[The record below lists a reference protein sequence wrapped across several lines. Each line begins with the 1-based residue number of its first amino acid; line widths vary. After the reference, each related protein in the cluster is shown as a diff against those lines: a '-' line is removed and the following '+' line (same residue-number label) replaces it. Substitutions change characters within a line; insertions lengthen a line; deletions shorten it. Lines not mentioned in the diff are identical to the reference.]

1 MKLERTCKW
10 VRGGVGGGGSSF
22 QMNGKAFKWMPF
34 FSWVILQLSD
44 QIKSSGHQNKEYI
57 QLLHSNVCG
66 NRIFCVQIKTN
77 STILIIFI
85 RWQNTCRSIIAYLA
99 QLVRASLSYSLWD
112 NSPGSCLKMF
122 DPGESPQF
130 ESGSGHLLLY
140 SFVWVTIS
148 VLSHYLL
155 SSFLMVAVKLWSMT
169 VNEQTGA
176 SLMKCNLYLVWMYLV
191 TSIIKRFENLED
203 RNRTSDLRR
212 IDFPGLTD
220 SVRHY
225 NPTLYQL
232 SYSESANA
240 RLSQ

>member
-1 MKLERTCKW
+1 
-10 VRGGVGGGGSSF
+10 
-22 QMNGKAFKWMPF
+22 MNGQVFKWMPF

-57 QLLHSNVCG
+57 HLLHSNVCGG

-77 STILIIFI
+77 SYTIIFI

-130 ESGSGHLLLY
+130 ESGSGHDILLSESPLV
-140 SFVWVTIS
+140 SSLIT
-148 VLSHYLL
+148 

-176 SLMKCNLYLVWMYLV
+176 SLTYEMKCQKFVIWMFVV
-191 TSIIKRFENLED
+191 TS
-203 RNRTSDLRR
+203 
-212 IDFPGLTD
+212 P
-220 SVRHY
+220 
-225 NPTLYQL
+225 
-232 SYSESANA
+232 
-240 RLSQ
+240 